1 MSPSKKQ
8 AQRAA
13 ARERYEK
20 YLERRQRKL
29 HRKQL
34 VRRGLYL
41 ALAAALVVGLGFWG
55 FSALG
60 SDDEDDIA
68 ALVPSPT
75 TSPTDVVAAK
85 GCQPATVVPVTEPQQ
100 FDGAEQVLEPGPAT
114 LTLSTN
120 CGDLSIALE
129 TKTAPKNSNSLAFLA
144 EQGYFD
150 GTACHRLTTQGI
162 FVLQC
167 GDPTAA
173 GSGGPGYTTKDENV
187 PADGVYPA
195 GTVAMAEP
203 STGDAG
209 SQFFIVYQDTTLPP
223 SYTTVGQVT
232 EGLAAVKAV
241 AQVGVEGGGSD
252 GAPAQPVVI
261 DKATVTQP

>member
-1 MSPSKKQ
+1 MSPSRKQ

-20 YLERRQRKL
+20 YLQRRQQKL

-34 VRRGLYL
+34 IRRGAYL

-60 SDDEDDIA
+60 SDDDVA

-75 TSPTDVVAAK
+75 ASPTDVVAAK
-85 GCQPATVVPVTEPQQ
+85 GCTPATVVPVTDPQQ
-100 FDGAEQVLEPGPAT
+100 FDAPKQVLDPGPAT
-114 LTLSTN
+114 LALSTN

-129 TKTAPKNSNSLAFLA
+129 TKAAPKNSNSLAFLA

-150 GTACHRLTTQGI
+150 GTACHRLTTAGI

-167 GDPTAA
+167 GDPGF
-173 GSGGPGYTTKDENV
+173 GSGPGPGYTTTDENV
-187 PADGVYPA
+187 PADGVYAA

-209 SQFFIVYQDTTLPP
+209 SQFFIVYQDSTLPP
-223 SYTTVGQVT
+223 NYTTVGEVT
-232 EGLAAVKAV
+232 EGLDAVKAV
-241 AQVGVEGGGSD
+241 AEAGVTGGGSD

-261 DKATVTQP
+261 ETATVTQP